1 METPISAIL
10 NEDGQGNQGQIVQT
24 DGTAGFAVGPDNVQ
38 SQQIP
43 IQVPLPTGSSQGQSS
58 AGPAGLTKEFFNL
71 QSDDL
76 LSVILVFGLLLLVSS
91 GTLNGLLS
99 SVPMFISN
107 DKLTPI
113 GSIVVSAVFAILY
126 FLIKII
132 GRKFF

>member
-10 NEDGQGNQGQIVQT
+10 NNEEQGVQT

-38 SQQIP
+38 SQQ
-43 IQVPLPTGSSQGQSS
+43 VPLPVPVPSGASQGNTT
-58 AGPAGLTKEFFNL
+58 AGPAGLGLKEFFNF

-91 GTLNGLLS
+91 GVLNSFLNSAG
-99 SVPMFISN
+99 PIFITN
-107 DKLTPI
+107 DKLTPV
-113 GSIVVSAVFAILY
+113 GAIVVSAVFAILY
-126 FLIKII
+126 FIIKVI